1 MRAAWAAWGRVLTR
15 TGGVAKIQIRAQPCR
30 LAALLNSAMEAPVR
44 TTSKVLAGGC
54 VSAAGMN

>member
-1 MRAAWAAWGRVLTR
+1 
-15 TGGVAKIQIRAQPCR
+15 
-30 LAALLNSAMEAPVR
+30 METFIPNTEVPVR